1 MSTTTDPIK
10 NNPEPKKNNNWIY
23 LALIGALLASNIY
36 LFFNRSQAVKEKE
49 SAVENYVMADSS
61 RAQIENEYNAA
72 LARLDE
78 MTGKNAKLDSLLKS
92 KGGELADYKEQIER
106 VLRDKNA
113 TKAQLADARRKI
125 EELNGSLEGYV
136 KQIEQLQGEK
146 IALTRERNDLKNV
159 NDTLNNQNS
168 GLRKQVEVGSVL
180 HASNIKI
187 APINEKNFFG
197 KREAETGK
205 AKKVD
210 FLRVS
215 FDLDANRLTEAGN
228 QDLVISITDPASAP
242 LTVEALGSGTF
253 TTSDGEQKFY
263 TMKKS
268 VDYHTNESTKNVVID
283 WKQNADYKKGN
294 YKVEI
299 YHRGYLIGKD
309 VIALK

>member
-78 MTGKNAKLDSLLKS
+78 MTGKNAKLDSLLKT
-92 KGGELADYKEQIER
+92 KGSELADYKEQIER

-113 TKAQLADARRKI
+113 TKSQLAEARRKI

-136 KQIEQLQGEK
+136 RQIEQLQGEK
-146 IALTRERNDLKNV
+146 IALTKERNDLKNV
-159 NDTLNNQNS
+159 NDTLNNQNT

-228 QDLVISITDPASAP
+228 QDLVISISDPNSAP

-268 VDYHTNESTKNVVID
+268 VDYQTNESTKNVVVD